1 MVEEMTLTAELTL
14 AEVARN
20 LPQAAGVFETLGI
33 DYCCRGARSLGEA
46 AMNAGL
52 APEELIETLL
62 AAQPDGA
69 RDWNHRAL
77 AELTTFLSADHEV
90 TIRTTLQ
97 SVRDAINAAAEA
109 SGAPEAKRI
118 ASLFASYSLSVTKH
132 MLNEERDLF
141 PLIERV
147 ELAASNGGTSAPTLR
162 MSQRVLREFVEHEGF
177 REKLRTMR
185 ELAWQLGNSPA
196 ASALRERLRQC
207 SREVHEHIHLENN
220 ILYPRAIEMEN
231 AVKRAV

>member
-1 MVEEMTLTAELTL
+1 MVEEMTLSAELTL

-20 LPQAAGVFETLGI
+20 LPQAVEVFEKFGI
-33 DYCCRGARSLGEA
+33 DYSCRGARSLGEA
-46 AMNAGL
+46 ATGVGL

-62 AAQPDGA
+62 AAPPDGT
-69 RDWNHRAL
+69 RDWSRRPL
-77 AELTTFLSADHEV
+77 AELTTFLSADHEA
-90 TIRTTLQ
+90 TIRTTLK
-97 SVRDAINAAAEA
+97 SVRDAITAATEA
-109 SGAPEAKRI
+109 SNAPEAKRLG
-118 ASLFASYSLSVTKH
+118 ALFASYTLSVSKH

-147 ELAASNGGTSAPTLR
+147 ELAASNGGSSAPTLR
-162 MSQRVLREFVEHEGF
+162 MSQRVLREFVEHESF
-177 REKLRTMR
+177 RERLRTMR
-185 ELAWQLGNSPA
+185 ELAWRLGNSPA
-196 ASALRERLRQC
+196 AIELRARLEAC